1 MTWCSGL
8 YRPGPTTSTPGCP
21 SVPHRD
27 SQYCDDAPRHFLLK
41 WKCTNCW
48 LERPLEKSILIW
60 TGNICL
66 CTQAARGDLTA
77 KFNIKGWASE
87 RGGEW
92 MERAGRVKEGKLQE
106 RRLWA
111 GCGYIC
117 VTVVLM
123 WSRHRGRWGKDRKSP
138 PLLISG
144 GPQGAKD
151 PEARKRTEGNDSEAV
166 SE

>member
-1 MTWCSGL
+1 MTLCSGL
-8 YRPGPTTSTPGCP
+8 HCPGPTTTTPGCP

-27 SQYCDDAPRHFLLK
+27 NHYCDDAPRHILLK
-41 WKCTNCW
+41 WKCMNCW
-48 LERPLEKSILIW
+48 LERPLEKSILIS

-66 CTQAARGDLTA
+66 CAQAAHGDLTA

-92 MERAGRVKEGKLQE
+92 MERAGRVEE
-106 RRLWA
+106 REVWESWLWA
-111 GCGYIC
+111 GCGY
-117 VTVVLM
+117 L
-123 WSRHRGRWGKDRKSP
+123 RHCCLDVKQAQGEVRKRSKVP
-138 PLLISG
+138 PLLLISR

-151 PEARKRTEGNDSEAV
+151 PEARKRTEGSDSEAV